1 MNNKL
6 ITKLTGLAFILAL
19 ALPVAGISAQSS
31 SSNGLAID
39 AEHVTPLL
47 PGMKAPQF
55 EIRDV
60 TGKLISVDPEK
71 LEKPVILTFFRG
83 GWCPYCNMHLAELRH
98 AEKELLAMGFDVWF
112 LSTDKPEILYESLKE
127 PDIKYTIYSD
137 ARLDAAKK
145 FGVAFQVDKDTIQRY
160 QGFGID
166 LKAASGEQHQALPA
180 PATFLIGT
188 DGIINFMYTNPDY
201 KVRLHPDV
209 LVAVAK
215 VYKDGTDKRL
225 LKKR

>member
-1 MNNKL
+1 MSEISKCRL
-6 ITKLTGLAFILAL
+6 IIVCLAAMLIIL
-19 ALPVAGISAQSS
+19 LPLNSTAEPIGFGIAT
-31 SSNGLAID
+31 N
-39 AEHVTPLL
+39 AESITPLL

-60 TGKLISVDPEK
+60 TGKLIAINPEK
-71 LEKPVILTFFRG
+71 LEKPVVLTFFRG

-98 AEKELLAMGFDVWF
+98 AEKEVLEMGFDVWF
-112 LSTDKPEILYESLKE
+112 LSTDKPEILYESLKQ

-137 ARLDAAKK
+137 AKLDAAKK
-145 FGVAFQVDKDTIQRY
+145 FGVAFQVDKNTIQLY

-166 LKAASGEQHQALPA
+166 LITASGEQHQALPA

-201 KVRLHPDV
+201 KVRLHPD
-209 LVAVAK
+209 LIITAAK
-215 VYKDGTDKRL
+215 VYTQEADKRL
-225 LKKR
+225 LKKP

>member
-1 MNNKL
+1 MNNEL
-6 ITKLTGLAFILAL
+6 ITKLIGLTFVIALAFPA
-19 ALPVAGISAQSS
+19 AGISAQFSP
-31 SSNGLAID
+31 SNGLAID

-47 PGMKAPQF
+47 PGMKAPRF

-60 TGKLISVDPEK
+60 SGKLISVNPEK
-71 LEKPVILTFFRG
+71 LKKPVILTFFRG

-137 ARLDAAKK
+137 AKLDAAKK

-166 LKAASGEQHQALPA
+166 LKAASGQQHQALPA

-215 VYKDGTDKRL
+215 GYKDGADKRL